1 MPEVWLKE
9 QLPDGHPDHGRC
21 TAQKVAEAGETF
33 KRKNKDALPKRRRA
47 AAGIAVGGKT
57 RTAKGGN
64 LRATPEA
71 IQEAQRVHAA
81 LLVKEAAKAEKL
93 KMLES
98 QVELLWE
105 APPLLGGAACQTLF
119 ALGEDDCS
127 PPEDAASS
135 AFEVLLRVLSLCAGW
150 THASA
155 ALKAIER
162 SAASVLQIIHHRH
175 IACSWCRSYFRS
187 ISSAADYQGSR
198 LGLDDGSD
206 SASEYSEDGEV
217 RPISAAIPPTA
228 PVRKPRRAQLS
239 RGDLVHQLL
248 RSRSRMLNSMAS
260 WLRYLQKLLPEERLA
275 AALVLDEGVERGRST
290 LIIGD
295 IPGAAPVGA
304 SGTAPTPKVS
314 LVRHEVLE
322 SDLKAAL
329 GIAMGRSG
337 SLLRQTPAQRAGAVS
352 VHSGISLFRPSPG
365 TSSIGGGGEG
375 NEGGERSQRS
385 SFGSTQTSFS
395 LAGGMQSGHI
405 TPLPHHSS
413 HVDTE
418 RSEEVDLEPCA
429 LADRALIG
437 VPAHWRPGRSDLR
450 RRSLTS
456 TTLSLA
462 PQ

>member
-337 SLLRQTPAQRAGAVS
+337 SSSAKRPRSALARFLCILGSLSSALRLAQAALAEVAREMRAVREANAAALAAPKLVS
-352 VHSGISLFRPSPG
+352 ALPGECRVG
-365 TSSIGGGGEG
+365 TSRHSRITAAT
-375 NEGGERSQRS
+375 
-385 SFGSTQTSFS
+385 STRRGARRWIWS
-395 LAGGMQSGHI
+395 LAHLRI
-405 TPLPHHSS
+405 VLSS
-413 HVDTE
+413 VCQRTGARVDQT
-418 RSEEVDLEPCA
+418 
-429 LADRALIG
+429 
-437 VPAHWRPGRSDLR
+437 
-450 RRSLTS
+450 
-456 TTLSLA
+456 
-462 PQ
+462 